1 MDTKGLS
8 RVSGRA
14 QPVYLI
20 ITVDTEEEGL
30 WGGEYPIEGG
40 TVRNVLEGVPR
51 FQELCDRYGI
61 RPVYLIDT
69 PVATDPEAAGLLRS
83 LQDDGRCEIGA
94 HLHPWCTEPHVDYTF
109 PRDSYMMNLPREV
122 QRAKL
127 RTLTQQIEGAVGRRP
142 VSFRAGRY
150 GLDRHGAAILH
161 ELGYVIDSS
170 VVPYTRYTADGGP
183 DFGSAPLAPF
193 CVDVDSADPTA
204 ALVPADG
211 DDGLLEVPVAAGY
224 TKTPFEWRH
233 RLRDRLERSFLRKL
247 KAVGVIDR
255 LGIAR
260 RVKFCPERA
269 SCSDM
274 RALVDC
280 YIELSVPCMVM
291 MMHSSSLAAGYSPYT
306 PDQVALER
314 FYARLEGAIAY
325 ALDRGLQPVTFRE
338 FHAAYASGRALKRAQ
353 PALRAEPAP
362 GDGAVS
368 VPPRAVDRDHRPKA
382 VANDRDDRR
391 Y

>member
-1 MDTKGLS
+1 MSERGQ
-8 RVSGRA
+8 V
-14 QPVYLI
+14 VYLI
-20 ITVDTEEEGL
+20 VTVDTEEEGL
-30 WGGEYPIEGG
+30 WGGSYPVDGG

-69 PVATDPEAAGLLRS
+69 PVATDREAASLLRS
-83 LQDDGRCEIGA
+83 LQDEGRCEVGA
-94 HLHPWCTEPHVDYTF
+94 HLHPWCTEPHIDYRF
-109 PRDSYMMNLPREV
+109 PRDSYMMNLPVEV

-127 RTLTQQIEGAVGRRP
+127 RTLTQQIEESVGHRP

-161 ELGYVIDSS
+161 ELGYAIDSS
-170 VVPYTRYTADGGP
+170 VVPYTRHTAEGGP
-183 DFGSAPLAPF
+183 DFSSAPLAPF
-193 CVDVDSADPTA
+193 HVDTDSADPTG
-204 ALVPADG
+204 ALVPTDG

-224 TKTPFEWRH
+224 TRTPFEWRH

-260 RVKFCPERA
+260 RVKFSPEQA

-280 YIELSVPCMVM
+280 YLKLGLPCMVM
-291 MMHSSSLAAGYSPYT
+291 MMHSSSLAAGYSPYAS
-306 PDQVALER
+306 DRAALER
-314 FYARLEGAIAY
+314 FYARLEDAFAY
-325 ALDRGLQPVTFRE
+325 ALERGLQPVTFRE
-338 FHAAYASGRALKRAQ
+338 FHAAFVSQGTVPKEQA
-353 PALRAEPAP
+353 
-362 GDGAVS
+362 GAGS
-368 VPPRAVDRDHRPKA
+368 LPSAR
-382 VANDRDDRR
+382 
-391 Y
+391 